1 MDLVAFTMD
10 TDWSPAGGIEYVLE
24 TIVDPRLALTVFC
37 TGRYPALERRPLTE
51 IALHYN
57 VDHQGFEAAYRRAA
71 VELPD
76 AKGAR
81 GHSLAMSER
90 LRALYREYGT
100 RYDSSYIMFEC
111 QGIVPFLISR
121 NVWEFPI
128 YFMDMFFLE
137 FHEGDFALAPT
148 GRQLSGP
155 GLKVLDFHPV
165 HLLLNTPSLEYYHEC
180 KGHYHDVDALL
191 RRRYPG
197 RGITTLFLELQDHLI
212 SRSVSQT
219 TLLRL
224 ADHLCASD
232 GHDQVG
238 RVPFDGSTGRAM
250 ASR

>member
-10 TDWSPAGGIEYVLE
+10 TDWSPAGGIEHVLD
-24 TIVDPRLALTVFC
+24 TLVDPRLALTVFC
-37 TGRYPALERRPLTE
+37 TGRYPALERRPHTE

-57 VDHQGFEAAYRRAA
+57 VDHLGFEAAYRKAA
-71 VELPD
+71 AELPD

-81 GHSLAMSER
+81 GHSLAVSER

-111 QGIVPFLISR
+111 QGVDPFLIGR
-121 NVWEFPI
+121 DVWEFPI

-148 GRQLSGP
+148 GRQLAGP

-165 HLLLNTPSLEYYHEC
+165 HLLLNTPSLEYYQEC
-180 KGHYHDVDALL
+180 KAHYHDVDALL
-191 RRRYPG
+191 KRRHPG
-197 RGITTLFLELQDHLI
+197 RGVATLFQELQDYVLSHSLP
-212 SRSVSQT
+212 QA

-224 ADHLCASD
+224 ADHLSKSE
-232 GHDQVG
+232 GEDQVG
-238 RVPFDGSTGRAM
+238 HVPFGASVGRAS